1 MMGALQTLSNR
12 KQLKHTRLFYT
23 NKLYKDSPQDGF
35 RNTQAAVK
43 HNCQTILP
51 CVYCRIALVCTE
63 QD

>member
-12 KQLKHTRLFYT
+12 KQLKQINYTRTLL
-23 NKLYKDSPQDGF
+23 KMVS